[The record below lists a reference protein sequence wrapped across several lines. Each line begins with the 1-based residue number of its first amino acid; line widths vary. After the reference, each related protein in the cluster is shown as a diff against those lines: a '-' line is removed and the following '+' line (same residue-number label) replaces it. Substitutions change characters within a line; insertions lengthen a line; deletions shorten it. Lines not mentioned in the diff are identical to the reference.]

1 MAAEKLSF
9 FEYVKEAFLRQ
20 VPVPGLGGMP
30 LNVLMVAAFGVL
42 GLANPGF
49 WFLGAAVEGLYLTL
63 KGSSARFQKLIEGQR
78 LLAAKQQWQG
88 NVTRALERLT
98 PASRERYRRL
108 LAQCRRILGL
118 ADTQDDQLGEVKDFR
133 ARSLNQ
139 MLTIFLRLLASREG
153 IQENL
158 RQVDHKALEADIRD
172 LEKRLADE
180 AEDTALARSLA
191 GNLEIRKKRLENLD
205 RSSGTLQVIEA
216 ELERIEQQVELIREE
231 SAVRGGPE
239 ALSARL
245 DAVTTTMT
253 ETSRWMDAHAD
264 LFDPL
269 SPTTSEAPPALPS
282 LPELREGE

>member
-20 VPVPGLGGMP
+20 VPIAGLGGMP

-139 MLTIFLRLLASREG
+139 MLTIFLRLLSSREG

-158 RQVDHKALEADIRD
+158 RLVDHKALEADIRD

-180 AEDTALARSLA
+180 PEDTALARSLA

-205 RSSGTLQVIEA
+205 RSAGTLQVIEA